1 MRQSEFIDEYINP
14 DAIQIGWQDQ
24 QPILGGKYVLK
35 AEVEEDF
42 DGKPLLHVKV
52 YDPSQGHSNF
62 VIGSARFKIGRRLF
76 GKHLIAKTIHVDDTY
91 QRQGIATAIYQYI
104 IKLGHTVKPSFT
116 QLGPG
121 KAMWKSFK
129 RTGALR

>member
-1 MRQSEFIDEYINP
+1 MRATEFIDEYINP
-14 DAIQIGWQDQ
+14 DAIQIGWRDQ

-35 AEVEEDF
+35 AEVEEDY

-52 YDPSQGHSNF
+52 YDATQRHDNF
-62 VIGSARFKIGRRLF
+62 VIGSGRFRIGHRF
-76 GKHLIAKTIHVDDTY
+76 FQKHLIAKTIQVDDAY

-104 IKLGHTVKPSFT
+104 VKLGHTVKPSFT

-129 RTGALR
+129 RTGALK